1 MAVKEYQCNWG
12 SSLKSFLSTKQEK
25 LSLRTDDTRP
35 DSVKIS
41 GRGYICNE
49 EGKNEY
55 ISTFEYDAKEIRD
68 IKKGEFQGADAL
80 VIVMPLQTLYGVKNT
95 QTILPGLK
103 DMNKAMDEVITL
115 VKNAGGMQQGEP
127 SKPAASAKP
136 AAAPAAPAKPA
147 PKPAASAKPAPAA
160 PAPAPAAPKPA
171 AAPAPAPAAPK
182 PAAAPAP
189 APTPTPVVPAYTPS
203 QTAVAAAAAAA
214 APNAPLAGAKKK
226 EGYEQKLKK
235 LDIMHESGMCTDEEY
250 KEKKLKL
257 ICDEKG
263 MNSFYEKI
271 QKIFAMKKAGMLSEG
286 EFEIK
291 KEEIIDEC
299 FDETVTDLALFRDN
313 TAKLPIMVMSEL
325 IDPITFDQKKDRL
338 IRSVAYN
345 PMDDNDTF
353 TLKLQKLPILVDAD
367 VIPRAEF
374 ESDKE
379 QLKQMLDPYAT
390 DGLDVLDM
398 KLSRWPAMVVAG
410 TATDAEFEERKQRM
424 ISEVMAM
431 PAADEY
437 SFKNKVDRVMLMYQ
451 KTWLNEMGYHDKK
464 VVIVNEVAAIADYVL
479 RTRLYMVARDCGL
492 ITANDFEEKKQALIG
507 EVFAPYEDMDEFQQ
521 KVGML
526 LKLKDGNIITE
537 EEFNQYKAK
546 LMNDL

>member
-12 SSLKSFLSTKQEK
+12 SSLKSFLSVKQEK

-55 ISTFEYDAKEIRD
+55 VSTFEYEAKEIRD

-103 DMNKAMDEVITL
+103 DMNKAMEEVTAL
-115 VKNAGGMQQGEP
+115 VKAAGGMQGEP
-127 SKPAASAKP
+127 AKGGAPAASKPAA
-136 AAAPAAPAKPA
+136 AAPAKPA
-147 PKPAASAKPAPAA
+147 PKPAAAPAA
-160 PAPAPAAPKPA
+160 PAAPKPAAPKPAPAPAPA
-171 AAPAPAPAAPK
+171 AAPAPAPA
-182 PAAAPAP
+182 PAAPPKP

-214 APNAPLAGAKKK
+214 APNAPAGGAKKK

-257 ICDEKG
+257 ICDERG
-263 MNSFYEKI
+263 MTSFYEKI

-286 EFEIK
+286 EFEVK

-299 FDETVTDLALFRDN
+299 FDETVTDLAVFRDN

-325 IDPITFDQKKDRL
+325 IDPITFDQKKNRL
-338 IRSVAYN
+338 IQSVAYN

-353 TLKLQKLPILVDAD
+353 TMKLQKLPILVDAD

-374 ESDKE
+374 EADKA
-379 QLKQMLDPYAT
+379 QLKSMLDPTAA
-390 DGLDVLDM
+390 DSLDVLDM

-424 ISEVMAM
+424 ITEVMAM

-464 VVIVNEVAAIADYVL
+464 VVIANEVAAITDYVL

-507 EVFAPYEDMDEFQQ
+507 EVFAPYEDMDEFQE

-526 LKLKDGNIITE
+526 LKLKDGGIITE
-537 EEFNQYKAK
+537 EEFNQYKTK

>member
-103 DMNKAMDEVITL
+103 DMNKAMEEVITL
-115 VKNAGGMQQGEP
+115 VKNAGGMQLGDT

-136 AAAPAAPAKPA
+136 AAAPAAAAKPA
-147 PKPAASAKPAPAA
+147 PKPAASPKPAPA

-171 AAPAPAPAAPK
+171 AAPAPAAPK

-250 KEKKLKL
+250 REKKL
-257 ICDEKG
+257 
-263 MNSFYEKI
+263 
-271 QKIFAMKKAGMLSEG
+271 
-286 EFEIK
+286 
-291 KEEIIDEC
+291 
-299 FDETVTDLALFRDN
+299 
-313 TAKLPIMVMSEL
+313 
-325 IDPITFDQKKDRL
+325 
-338 IRSVAYN
+338 
-345 PMDDNDTF
+345 
-353 TLKLQKLPILVDAD
+353 
-367 VIPRAEF
+367 
-374 ESDKE
+374 
-379 QLKQMLDPYAT
+379 
-390 DGLDVLDM
+390 
-398 KLSRWPAMVVAG
+398 
-410 TATDAEFEERKQRM
+410 
-424 ISEVMAM
+424 
-431 PAADEY
+431 
-437 SFKNKVDRVMLMYQ
+437 
-451 KTWLNEMGYHDKK
+451 
-464 VVIVNEVAAIADYVL
+464 
-479 RTRLYMVARDCGL
+479 
-492 ITANDFEEKKQALIG
+492 
-507 EVFAPYEDMDEFQQ
+507 
-521 KVGML
+521 
-526 LKLKDGNIITE
+526 
-537 EEFNQYKAK
+537 
-546 LMNDL
+546 